1 MDACT
6 APSGCGAHPSSL
18 VIAPDS
24 DDDLRHETQPKPPP
38 HAEQNVWRGRQRWQQ
53 ITRTLP
59 KWSAAQGSSGASP
72 RGSGKAGD
80 GDSSAADHRLE
91 ERGVGQ
97 RQRIRGGG
105 ACVYER
111 KRMRECVCVLR
122 WLGVAK
128 RLG

>member
-1 MDACT
+1 MTLDT
-6 APSGCGAHPSSL
+6 
-18 VIAPDS
+18 DS
-24 DDDLRHETQPKPPP
+24 RFHWHK
-38 HAEQNVWRGRQRWQQ
+38 HAVFKRAEQNVWRGRQRWQH

-59 KWSAAQGSSGASP
+59 KRSAAQGSSGASP

-91 ERGVGQ
+91 ERGAGQ

-111 KRMRECVCVLR
+111 EREQNGKHLIEQTITGAVQSFE
-122 WLGVAK
+122 
-128 RLG
+128 